1 MTEASRRMRCIDHGQ
16 GGGPECLAVAQAEM
30 PRPKAGEVRI
40 RVAYAGVN
48 RPDILQRSGR
58 YPPPPDASPL
68 MGLEVSGVIDAVGDG
83 VSEDHIGAQVCALTP
98 GGGYAEAV
106 VTPAGHCMPIPQG
119 LTLRQ
124 AACLPETMLTVW
136 ANLIERGQLRPGQS
150 VLIHGGSSGI
160 GTTAIQFARWAGAG
174 QIFTTVGSEEKAAVC
189 RGLGATRAIVYKTED
204 YLAVTQQE
212 TSGAGVH
219 LILDMVGG
227 DYLARNL
234 KALALEGRLV
244 QIAFLQG
251 SKVEMDWSLLMM
263 KRLTFTGST
272 LRARSV
278 QEKARLCLSLQQA
291 IWPALSLGRCLPL
304 IHAEFDLAEVADAHR
319 LMESSQHI
327 GKIVLRVNPQ
337 LS

>member
-1 MTEASRRMRCIDHGQ
+1 MIQTTAPAP
-16 GGGPECLAVAQAEM
+16 GP
-30 PRPKAGEVRI
+30 GEVRI

-48 RPDILQRSGR
+48 RPDILQRSGK
-58 YPPPPDASPL
+58 YPPPAGASPT
-68 MGLEVSGVIDAVGDG
+68 MGLEVSGVIDAVGEG
-83 VSEDHIGAQVCALTP
+83 IPTSRIGEKVCALTP

-106 VTPAGHCMPIPQG
+106 VAPAGHCMPIPHG

-189 RGLGATRAIVYKTED
+189 RQLGATRAIAYKTED

-212 TSGAGVH
+212 TAGAGVH

-227 DYLARNL
+227 DYLAKNL

-251 SKVEMDWSLLMM
+251 SKVEIDWSVLMM

-272 LRARSV
+272 LRARSIE
-278 QEKARLCLSLQQA
+278 EKSRLCLSLQQA
-291 IWPALSLGRCLPL
+291 IWPELSRGRCLPL
-304 IHAEFDLAEVADAHR
+304 IHAEFDLSEVADAHR

-327 GKIVLRVNPQ
+327 GKIVLRVDAQ
-337 LS
+337 IR

>member
-1 MTEASRRMRCIDHGQ
+1 MANQTIRCIDHGQ
-16 GGGPECLAVAQAEM
+16 GGGLECLSLIETTAPV
-30 PRPKAGEVRI
+30 PGPGEVRI

-48 RPDILQRSGR
+48 RPDILQRSGK
-58 YPPPPDASPL
+58 YPPPAGASPY
-68 MGLEVSGVIDAVGDG
+68 MGLEVSGVIDAVGEG
-83 VSEDHIGAQVCALTP
+83 VPVGRVGEKVCALTP

-106 VTPAGHCMPIPQG
+106 VAPAGHCMAIPEG
-119 LTLRQ
+119 LTLKQ

-174 QIFTTVGSEEKAAVC
+174 QIFTTVGSEDKATVC
-189 RGLGATRAIVYKTED
+189 RQLGATRAILYKTED

-212 TSGAGVH
+212 TAGVGVH

-227 DYLARNL
+227 DYLAKNL

-251 SKVEMDWSLLMM
+251 SKVDMDWSLLMM

-278 QEKARLCLSLQQA
+278 EEKSRLCLSLQQA
-291 IWPALSLGRCLPL
+291 IWPELSRGRCLPL
-304 IHAEFDLAEVADAHR
+304 IHAEFDLSEVADAHR

-327 GKIVLRVNPQ
+327 GKIVLRVDAQ
-337 LS
+337 LC

>member
-1 MTEASRRMRCIDHGQ
+1 MANQTIRCIDHGQ
-16 GGGPECLAVAQAEM
+16 GGGPECLSLIETTAPV
-30 PRPKAGEVRI
+30 PGPGEVRI

-48 RPDILQRSGR
+48 RPDILQRSGK
-58 YPPPPDASPL
+58 YPPPAGASPH
-68 MGLEVSGVIDAVGDG
+68 MGLEVSGVIDAVGEG
-83 VSEDHIGAQVCALTP
+83 VPVGRVGEKVCALTP

-106 VTPAGHCMPIPQG
+106 VAPAGHCMPIPEG
-119 LTLRQ
+119 LTLKQ

-160 GTTAIQFARWAGAG
+160 GTSAIQFARWAGAG
-174 QIFTTVGSEEKAAVC
+174 QIFTTVGSEDKATVC
-189 RGLGATRAIVYKTED
+189 RQLGATRAILYKTED
-204 YLAVTQQE
+204 YLTVTQQE
-212 TSGAGVH
+212 TAGVGVH

-227 DYLARNL
+227 DYLAKNL

-272 LRARSV
+272 LRARSIE
-278 QEKARLCLSLQQA
+278 EKSRLCLSLQQA
-291 IWPALSLGRCLPL
+291 IWPELSRGRCLPL
-304 IHAEFDLAEVADAHR
+304 IHAEFDLSEVADAHR

-327 GKIVLRVNPQ
+327 GKIVLRVDAQ
-337 LS
+337 IC